1 MDAGT
6 DCERVM
12 DTQFSDGMVRA
23 GSVVVA
29 WMFDLGLGDGKSD
42 VKNER
47 LLALEVGWLRWGDPN
62 HDDLKAALAL
72 VEQSSFFFE
81 PGVVP

>member
-1 MDAGT
+1 
-6 DCERVM
+6 
-12 DTQFSDGMVRA
+12 
-23 GSVVVA
+23 
-29 WMFDLGLGDGKSD
+29 